1 MMQALFTRLR
11 RLIAALRSVWIQTA
25 TQWEDLSVWLCFLFS
40 LYLILHRGQARNCS
54 AFCFSLFMYR
64 CLGGLLSKFQHFDT
78 ITSEISQLLIQ
89 ILIPLLYLKQ
99 KFININ
105 KLNQWIGYVMEP
117 WIKELL
123 NNLGS
128 VRLFLTILIWGFY
141 AIRSNFFSFTFT
153 LKAYLGF

>member
-11 RLIAALRSVWIQTA
+11 SLIAALRSVWIQTA
-25 TQWEDLSVWLCFLFS
+25 TQWEDLSVWLCFFFS
-40 LYLILHRGQARNCS
+40 LHLIPQWGQARNCS

-64 CLGGLLSKFQHFDT
+64 CLGGLLSKFQHFNT

-105 KLNQWIGYVMEP
+105 KLNQWYGYVMES
-117 WIKELL
+117 WSKELL

-128 VRLFLTILIWGFY
+128 VRLFWEYWFEVFIQSGAT
-141 AIRSNFFSFTFT
+141 FFP
-153 LKAYLGF
+153 LHLL